1 MLQNITNKQKNM
13 QSNYSLI
20 NKINLF
26 LIVVSSRGMFWGVTN
41 EYMYIEAGFFV
52 TLLISGTVFGTDSII
67 SVSKRYDVIPD
78 KKVNT
83 PIKTFILTELIFAI
97 VGIIFSLLCVKFGIS
112 EVYRNIVDIMFCV
125 ALNVVLIRTR
135 RRVERK

>member
-1 MLQNITNKQKNM
+1 MLQNITNEQKNM
-13 QSNYSLI
+13 QSKYNLI
-20 NKINLF
+20 DKVNLF
-26 LIVVSSRGMFWGVTN
+26 LMIVSAIGMFWGVTN
-41 EYMYIEAGFFV
+41 GHKYIEAGFFV
-52 TLLISGTVFGTDSII
+52 ILLISGTVFGTDSII

-83 PIKTFILTELIFAI
+83 PINTFILTELIFAI
-97 VGIIFSLLCVKFGIS
+97 VVIIFSLLCVKFGIS

-135 RRVERK
+135 RRVEWK

>member
-1 MLQNITNKQKNM
+1 MLQNITNEQKNM

-26 LIVVSSRGMFWGVTN
+26 LIVVSSMGMIWGVTN

-112 EVYRNIVDIMFCV
+112 EAYRNIVDIMFCV